1 MMSPPERRVR
11 TSPTPVI
18 RSSSPTSSL
27 TNLTTSSSHAS
38 TSNSTLTLTETE
50 PPRLHEPAP
59 SVRLV
64 LKKPKNSKKVN
75 WTTET
80 VDNEHMDKRKSKC
93 CCIYK
98 KPHVF
103 GESSSES
110 EEDECENCYGHCEL
124 RKPPPPPP
132 PSVPPV
138 S

>member
-1 MMSPPERRVR
+1 MAEQNAEQ
-11 TSPTPVI
+11 
-18 RSSSPTSSL
+18 SSS
-27 TNLTTSSSHAS
+27 TTV
-38 TSNSTLTLTETE
+38 LKTETQTGQGE
-50 PPRLHEPAP
+50 SS

-64 LKKPKNSKKVN
+64 LKKPQPSKKVN

-80 VDNEHMDKRKSKC
+80 VDNEHMGKRKSKC

-110 EEDECENCYGHCEL
+110 DEDECDNCSGHCEQ
-124 RKPPPPPP
+124 RKDRGSSNGNNNNDPPP